1 MSYQGF
7 WPIVFYHY
15 YICVSLQFLFLFPF
29 LASLLEVVYMSA
41 CTQTVCVGGGGGSY
55 KHVCM
60 YGARSQCGNLPHSL
74 SNLLFETVF
83 HWTWGALTELDQLAK
98 LRDLTVCTPQVLELQ
113 THATAP
119 GFLCSCLVIELRLSY
134 FEKKH
139 LLVSSVHPGVLFVY
153 FITVVCIY
161 SLSLLVLTH
170 TPQLTLQS
178 FG

>member
-15 YICVSLQFLFLFPF
+15 YICVSLQFQFLFPF

-83 HWTWGALTELDQLAK
+83 HWTWGALTEL
-98 LRDLTVCTPQVLELQ
+98 E
-113 THATAP
+113 
-119 GFLCSCLVIELRLSY
+119 
-134 FEKKH
+134 
-139 LLVSSVHPGVLFVY
+139 
-153 FITVVCIY
+153 
-161 SLSLLVLTH
+161 
-170 TPQLTLQS
+170 
-178 FG
+178 